1 MTKVKTEVEGRLIGY
16 LPFEGV
22 CEIENDNGQVQ
33 CFEFS
38 EKLTQ
43 RIRVHPDT
51 LHYLLYKF
59 LICKLS
65 EHNNWVIDHFEVHP
79 GRE

>member
-1 MTKVKTEVEGRLIGY
+1 MNTSLKVEGRLIGY

-22 CEIENDNGQVQ
+22 CEIKDDTGQVQ
-33 CFEFS
+33 CFGFS

-51 LHYLLYKF
+51 LHHLLYRF
-59 LICKLS
+59 LICTLS
-65 EHNNWVIDHFEVHP
+65 DYDTQDIEHFEIHP